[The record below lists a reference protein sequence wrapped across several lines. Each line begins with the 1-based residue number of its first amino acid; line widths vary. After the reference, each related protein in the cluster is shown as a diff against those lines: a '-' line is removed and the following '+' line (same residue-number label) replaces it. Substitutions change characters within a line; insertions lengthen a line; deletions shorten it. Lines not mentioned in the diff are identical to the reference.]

1 MFSRRI
7 FVDMAVTAMMTL
19 TLLFFVLAERYPSR
33 RRLFLVLMYV
43 SVGLGVLTKGPVAAA
58 IPCLVVR
65 RVSRR
70 PSRARPRCAT

>member
-33 RRLFLVLMYV
+33 RRLFLVLMC
-43 SVGLGVLTKGPVAAA
+43 A
-58 IPCLVVR
+58 LVW
-65 RVSRR
+65 
-70 PSRARPRCAT
+70 AC